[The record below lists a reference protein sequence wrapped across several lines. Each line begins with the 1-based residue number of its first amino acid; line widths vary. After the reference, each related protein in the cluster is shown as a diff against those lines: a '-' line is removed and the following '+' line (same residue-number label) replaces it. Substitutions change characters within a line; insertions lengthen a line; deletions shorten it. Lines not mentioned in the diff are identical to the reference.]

1 MTLARSIVQNRAA
14 AVKNALSRADTN
26 RDGRLSATEQSRARG
41 LVSGAAEN
49 ALNESFKQ
57 ARLRSG
63 FVSVGTAKSRVN
75 LALSR
80 ATAADGNR
88 NGVSASERARLTG
101 PIARALTQGATGGSA
116 TRETGG
122 TTATSFGPFGPKA
135 RRLAESAR
143 RMAQSMNTRGWCARG
158 VNRAMAAAGLYT
170 SPLPSAYMY
179 ARRLESDSRF
189 REIKNVSDAQLRR
202 LPPGAI
208 VVYDAS
214 GGRTR
219 HGHIMVTIGNG
230 LEASDHIA
238 RVSAHGRQRVFV
250 PRG

>member
-1 MTLARSIVQNRAA
+1 MTLARNVLTARGT
-14 AVKNALSRADTN
+14 AVKNALSRADAN
-26 RDGRLSATEQSRARG
+26 RDGRLSATEQRRATS
-41 LVSGAAEN
+41 LVKGAADD
-49 ALNESFKQ
+49 ALREAFKQ
-57 ARLRSG
+57 ARLSSG
-63 FVSVGTAKSRVN
+63 FVSVGKARSRVN
-75 LALSR
+75 LAMSR
-80 ATAADGNR
+80 ATAVDTNR
-88 NGVSASERARLTG
+88 NGISASERARLTG
-101 PIARALTQGATGGSA
+101 PIARALTQGATGGA
-116 TRETGG
+116 PVRETGG
-122 TTATSFGPFGPKA
+122 TTSTSFGPFGPKA

-158 VNRAMAAAGLYT
+158 VNRAMAAAGLGT

-179 ARRLESDSRF
+179 AKRLEGDSRF

-238 RVSAHGRQRVFV
+238 RVSTHGRQRVFV